1 MTERRAINHA
11 RVVTSD
17 KVLDDASILIEDGRI
32 VGISSKPHQ
41 ADITLDAGGRYVL
54 PGLVDLHSDGIER
67 QLVPRPR
74 AEFPPTLAFSEM
86 DRYFT
91 AAGITTGFHSL
102 VYMDGGARSIAQA
115 QSLFDL
121 ITQLRPSARVR
132 HEIHLRCE
140 IAQPAAVDAIEDTI
154 LSHGQA
160 QLVSVMDHS
169 PGQGKYRNL
178 DWFASTYLKEH
189 PDAAP
194 ADIEA
199 AFHRSA
205 TTPATIHDSAIERV
219 VAAARARGL
228 LVCSHDDD
236 SPERVDAFV
245 RHGIGLAEF
254 PIDLATAR
262 RVKELGLP
270 VCMGA
275 PNVVRGRSY
284 GGSVSA
290 RDAVGAGLVDILC
303 SDYHPPSLLAA
314 AFTLASER
322 ILTLPAAVALVSR
335 TPAHT
340 VWADDR
346 GTITEG
352 APADLI
358 VVGLRFGLPAVTHTL
373 VGGRLVAAADADDAS
388 DVITWNRYNDAPPTD
403 TAAAAPVAPQPPTR
417 REHAPSSAAHMS
429 LAADW
434 QHRPLR

>member
-11 RVVTSD
+11 RVVTCD
-17 KVLDDASILIEDGRI
+17 EVLDDASILIEDGRI
-32 VGISSKPHQ
+32 AGISSKPHH
-41 ADITLDAGGRYVL
+41 ADITLDAGGRYVM

-102 VYMDGGARSIAQA
+102 VYMDGGGRSIDQA
-115 QSLFDL
+115 QTLFDL
-121 ITQLRPSARVR
+121 ITQLRPAARVR
-132 HEIHLRCE
+132 HELHLRCE
-140 IAQPAAVDAIEDTI
+140 IAQPAAVDAVEDTI
-154 LSHGQA
+154 RRRGGA

-178 DWFASTYLKEH
+178 EWFASTYLKER

-199 AFHRSA
+199 AFHSSA
-205 TTPATIHDSAIERV
+205 STPATIHDPAIERV
-219 VAAARARGL
+219 VAAARDKGL

-254 PIDLATAR
+254 PIDLPTAQ

-290 RDAVGAGLVDILC
+290 REAVGAGLVDILC

-322 ILTLPAAVALVSR
+322 ILTLPAAVAMVSR
-335 TPAHT
+335 NPAHT
-340 VWADDR
+340 VWADNR

-373 VGGRLVAAADADDAS
+373 VGGRLVAAADADDAT
-388 DVITWNRYNDAPPTD
+388 DAVTWNRYNDAPPTV
-403 TAAAAPVAPQPPTR
+403 TASVGSVAAQLPTPGAP
-417 REHAPSSAAHMS
+417 APSSHAQMS
-429 LAADW
+429 LASD
-434 QHRPLR
+434 